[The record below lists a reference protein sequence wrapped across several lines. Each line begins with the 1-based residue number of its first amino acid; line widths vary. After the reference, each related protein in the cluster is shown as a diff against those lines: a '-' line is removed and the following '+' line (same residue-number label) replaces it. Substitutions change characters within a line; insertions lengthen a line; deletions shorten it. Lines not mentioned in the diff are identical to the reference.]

1 MWRGAGSRHAI
12 IRRVSAPSVHHPLF
26 ARFYTHVLARNEPAE
41 MQAYRDELLLGLSGR
56 VVEVGAGSGAN
67 FPHYPSEVTEVVAV
81 EPEAYL
87 REQAVTAAAQ
97 AGVAVTVLDG
107 VADAVP
113 LEDASCDAAV
123 ACLVLCTVPDQ
134 ASALAELR
142 RVLKPGGELRFY
154 EHVRGT
160 TPRMTRWQRVADRTF
175 WPRCFGGCHTA
186 RDTVGAI
193 EAAGFALE
201 RHRDLRPDSIPRS
214 LPAYPQTIGVARK

>member
-1 MWRGAGSRHAI
+1 VDDDVT
-12 IRRVSAPSVHHPLF
+12 VSSPSVHHPLF
-26 ARFYTHVLARNEPAE
+26 ARFYTHVLARNEPAAIRE
-41 MQAYRDELLLGLSGR
+41 HRDELLAGLRGR

-67 FPHYPSEVTEVVAV
+67 FPHYPAEVEEVVAV

-87 REQAVTAAAQ
+87 REQALAAAARVQ
-97 AGVAVTVLDG
+97 VRVTLLDG
-107 VADAVP
+107 VADALP

-123 ACLVLCTVPDQ
+123 ACLVLCSVPDQ

-154 EHVRGT
+154 EHVRGAA
-160 TPRMTRWQRVADRTF
+160 PRMARWQQLADRTF
-175 WPRCFGGCHTA
+175 WPRAFGGCHTA

-201 RHRDLRPDSIPRS
+201 RHRDLSVPPAF
-214 LPAYPQTIGVARK
+214 LPVSPQAIGVARRA